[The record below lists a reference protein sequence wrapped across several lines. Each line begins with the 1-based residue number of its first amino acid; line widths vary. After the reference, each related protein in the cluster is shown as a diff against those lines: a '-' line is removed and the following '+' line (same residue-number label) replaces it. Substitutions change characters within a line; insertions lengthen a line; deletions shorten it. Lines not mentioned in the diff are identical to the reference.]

1 MDDSAPHD
9 SARPLDGDEHDRP
22 TLLPPFDVAA
32 FARSATASG
41 QDSQR
46 SPEASTLPPPP
57 SYVMPYEAEPPTRR
71 TTRTND
77 AEIEG
82 APIVS
87 VGRPWPSNVEG
98 AIGVAID
105 ALGAPTITERTIDD
119 PFAEM
124 RELFS
129 CGDHAQA
136 IELAEVLLAEEPGN
150 PEAREC
156 RDRCRALLEQKYAR
170 DLGRLDRAPIVTSQG
185 ARPDVQSIDHRAGFV
200 LSLVDGA
207 STLETILDVCGM
219 PKLDALRILH
229 ELTAHGIIG
238 CI

>member
-1 MDDSAPHD
+1 MTDDSAPSE
-9 SARPLDGDEHDRP
+9 SARPLDANENDRP
-22 TLLPPFDVAA
+22 TVLPPFDVEA
-32 FARSATASG
+32 FARSATASH
-41 QDSQR
+41 DSQP

-57 SYVMPYEAEPPTRR
+57 SYVMPYDAEPPTRR
-71 TTRTND
+71 TARTND

-87 VGRPWPSNVEG
+87 VGLTWPSNIGG
-98 AIGVAID
+98 ALAAAAEVFG
-105 ALGAPTITERTIDD
+105 GPMITERTIDD
-119 PFAEM
+119 PSAEM
-124 RELFS
+124 CALFAS
-129 CGDHAQA
+129 GDHAQA
-136 IELAEVLLAEEPGN
+136 LELADILLAEDPGN
-150 PEAREC
+150 AEAREC

-207 STLETILDVCGM
+207 STLETILDICGM